1 LIVYDAALAARL
13 EKTFYEDLKYSKK
26 LTYEAWN
33 ARPLKEKILEL
44 FTIPIKEQL

>member
-1 LIVYDAALAARL
+1 LIIYDKAVAGRL
-13 EKTFYEDLKYSKK
+13 EKIFHEDLKYAKR
-26 LTYEAWN
+26 LTYEAWR